1 MLKEMHFGDVSALVG
16 KIISSKILKTVLNVK
31 DSGERKAFSKIKFS
45 WKEFPFAWKNSM
57 PLNCLDSL
65 SGSK

>member
-45 WKEFPFAWKNSM
+45 
-57 PLNCLDSL
+57 
-65 SGSK
+65 